1 MKIQETLRS
10 TLVLASLATGILLIF
25 FFVQTFSV
33 NVPVNDDWDH
43 LNTSLA
49 WKAGG
54 IDFQTLFALHNE
66 HCLAVSRIWNHLLLV
81 STSGDFKA
89 VLLANA
95 ALAAL
100 LLVLVS
106 KFVRDWKLPLP
117 VFLLLN
123 LSLALGISS
132 WCQWQNFLWAFQAPF
147 FMLPLFLAAAAI
159 VLARCGADR
168 LAMPFAMGVVWHAV
182 FTNSNGVFVGWAL
195 VPAVL
200 SR

>member
-1 MKIQETLRS
+1 MKIQETHRS
-10 TLVLASLATGILLIF
+10 TLVLARLATGILLIF
-25 FFVQTFSV
+25 FFVQTSGV

-54 IDFQTLFALHNE
+54 IDFQTLLALHNE

-89 VLLANA
+89 VLLANS

-100 LLVLVS
+100 LLGLVL
-106 KFVRDWKLPLP
+106 KFVRDWKLPMP

-123 LSLALGISS
+123 LIGDLNYTDFFAKQITNLERLKHLYKPCSVVTS
-132 WCQWQNFLWAFQAPF
+132 FPF
-147 FMLPLFLAAAAI
+147 
-159 VLARCGADR
+159 
-168 LAMPFAMGVVWHAV
+168 
-182 FTNSNGVFVGWAL
+182 
-195 VPAVL
+195 
-200 SR
+200 